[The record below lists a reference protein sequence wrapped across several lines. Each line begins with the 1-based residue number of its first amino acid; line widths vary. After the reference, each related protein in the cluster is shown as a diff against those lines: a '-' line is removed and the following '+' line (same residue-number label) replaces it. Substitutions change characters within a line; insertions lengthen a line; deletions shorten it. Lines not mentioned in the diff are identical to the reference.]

1 MYMSSRLLP
10 WIVNLFFIIVGF
22 YLIMFIF
29 RRLEGFNGQCWNNR
43 KKSCTTR
50 ADCGGAQCMR

>member
-10 WIVNLFFIIVGF
+10 WIVAVVLILVGF
-22 YLIMFIF
+22 YLVMYVVRIN
-29 RRLEGFNGQCWNNR
+29 EGFKGQCWNNR